1 MEHLLYISISGNKT
15 ISSSNPNVGEA
26 ISDMNKIIEDKLKAD
41 GYENVEVSVS
51 NISADAFVEQLQEEG
66 WVFTLDESGKG
77 TAILPSPKN
86 TSLLTIDN
94 DKLSLQSVD
103 NKERRV
109 VFHQSEEIDPTK
121 GPFAAWGALTRK
133 WCDATL
139 GR

>member
-1 MEHLLYISISGNKT
+1 MEHLFYISISGNKT
-15 ISSSNPNVGEA
+15 ISSSNPDVGEA

-41 GYENVEVSVS
+41 GYENVEVNVS
-51 NISADAFVEQLQEEG
+51 NISADAFVELLQEEG
-66 WVFTLDESGKG
+66 WVVDLDESGKG
-77 TAILPSPKN
+77 TAILPGPRK

-103 NKERRV
+103 NRERRV
-109 VFHQSEEIDPTK
+109 VFHQTEEIDPTK
-121 GPFAAWGALTRK
+121 GPFAAWGPLKKK